1 MQQCLRTDGVVKISK
16 GLRAVP
22 EIEVADKES
31 CRKQR
36 LSESGHL
43 SRIEEDR
50 AGNHTEK
57 QNREEGWEDA
67 THSSLIERNEREFAF
82 SQFPCQYRGDE
93 IPRDDIEDIDTDESA
108 SKRRKPRVKKSTPS
122 TATARSPSTS
132 GRYLA
137 ERLAIDS

>member
-108 SKRRKPRVKKSTPS
+108 SKRRKPRVKKKHPQHCDRAQPVNVGTIL
-122 TATARSPSTS
+122 
-132 GRYLA
+132 G
-137 ERLAIDS
+137 